1 MILKVVIYGPFRVIA
16 AGTVKVGVLGPLKE
30 RLILMIPVILFQQP
44 CQNPQCAPDPLKGI
58 ALSGT
63 DFFPEKPGDRFFI
76 VRPCI
81 LCSRPDWY
89 PPFSGHD
96 TLRAVPPASF
106 LTCLCP
112 YLITSQ
118 VLPPAPPGSFRRRQL
133 HNRLCH
139 TKRPP
144 PW

>member
-63 DFFPEKPGDRFFI
+63 DFFPEKPGDRF
-76 VRPCI
+76 
-81 LCSRPDWY
+81 S
-89 PPFSGHD
+89 SS
-96 TLRAVPPASF
+96 VPVFFVADQIGIPLSQGMIHSALF
-106 LTCLCP
+106 L
-112 YLITSQ
+112 
-118 VLPPAPPGSFRRRQL
+118 QL
-133 HNRLCH
+133 LF
-139 TKRPP
+139 
-144 PW
+144 